1 MFTNCV
7 GKELPEQ
14 PKKHFIIAKAQKNSI
29 CCVPHLVPDHI
40 CRISSKEWHTSN
52 GKKIHRLSIKDLI
65 LMIHRVQE
73 GPKISFFAIDWKSPI
88 FFLQALTFPSLLLAV
103 MALALVA
110 LGPGG
115 LVLTPPRPASPTGTH
130 HTSPKQPHSR
140 HLHPHTHPA
149 RPWQEI
155 THMLG
160 PASYLV

>member
-1 MFTNCV
+1 MFYLAMQSFSAQHEEETKQWELKKAESEV
-7 GKELPEQ
+7 G
-14 PKKHFIIAKAQKNSI
+14 
-29 CCVPHLVPDHI
+29 
-40 CRISSKEWHTSN
+40 
-52 GKKIHRLSIKDLI
+52 
-65 LMIHRVQE
+65 
-73 GPKISFFAIDWKSPI
+73 SPI